1 MIKLDDV
8 LYTLLAE
15 QPVKILLDNDTIELA
30 SSDDRYPFDLY
41 DAEVCAIVPA
51 GNAIELHTCAY
62 FSDKEDRYILY

>member
-8 LYTLLAE
+8 LYTLSAD
-15 QPVKILLDNDTIELA
+15 QQVKILLDNDTIELVR
-30 SSDDRYPFDLY
+30 SDDRYPFDLY

-51 GNAIELHTCAY
+51 GSVLELHICAY